1 MGGPRDPGEHID
13 SPQPAHIDG
22 DPVVEEAPETTPD
35 PAEDE
40 VEEEVETES
49 DDGEEVE
56 GT

>member
-22 DPVVEEAPETTPD
+22 DPVATEEPDSTPD

-40 VEEEVETES
+40 AEVETES
-49 DDGEEVE
+49 DDGVEEE
-56 GT
+56 GA

>member
-22 DPVVEEAPETTPD
+22 APVVEVEAAPV
-35 PAEDE
+35 AEV

-49 DDGEEVE
+49 DDGEEGE

>member
-22 DPVVEEAPETTPD
+22 APVVEVEAAPV
-35 PAEDE
+35 AEV
-40 VEEEVETES
+40 VEEVLEAEN
-49 DDGEEVE
+49 DDGEEGE

>member
-22 DPVVEEAPETTPD
+22 DPVAAEEPVEEA
-35 PAEDE
+35 A
-40 VEEEVETES
+40 EEVETES

-56 GT
+56 GA

>member
-22 DPVVEEAPETTPD
+22 DPVA
-35 PAEDE
+35 AEDE
-40 VEEEVETES
+40 VEEVETES

-56 GT
+56 GA